1 MGNSAGDKDRSDKQ
15 LDVVGFGNALVDVLS
30 HQNNEFLERINVA
43 KGAMHLIDSERS
55 AELYSLITERKTVS
69 GGSAANTVIG
79 VGSLGGSAGFIGRV
93 ADDDLGDIFAK
104 DMAKLNIFYNTPRAP
119 REDSTGRCLIFV
131 T

>member
-1 MGNSAGDKDRSDKQ
+1 MSSVGNSAGDKDRSDKQ

-69 GGSAANTVIG
+69 GGSVANSI
-79 VGSLGGSAGFIGRV
+79 VGISQ
-93 ADDDLGDIFAK
+93 LGDQVGFVGK
-104 DMAKLNIFYNTPRAP
+104 VSDDQFGSKYEEGLKKENVKYFYSKKKKTCQQ
-119 REDSTGRCLIFV
+119 EHV
-131 T
+131 